1 MQAFLKLTTKTSHTR
16 LKHPRHAVIGQ
27 CPASWVESKSGGVCA
42 VWGVWGL
49 QCLADIYQALGDV
62 DKAAQTR
69 RVHAAAVRDFNA
81 VFWDG
86 GAGQY
91 HDWIDTAGK
100 ARSYFYVD
108 IAFVAIIAGV
118 ANQSQSAA
126 LLRHYDTRL
135 ADIYADY
142 KAACRAGLSPRDG
155 V

>member
-1 MQAFLKLTTKTSHTR
+1 MSIYPVIMCGGSGVRLWPESRPDRPKQFLPLIASRSLFQRTAER
-16 LKHPRHAVIGQ
+16 MAPLAEGGGALVVITGI
-27 CPASWVESKSGGVCA
+27 A
-42 VWGVWGL
+42 
-49 QCLADIYQALGDV
+49 
-62 DKAAQTR
+62 
-69 RVHAAAVRDFNA
+69 HAAAVRDFNA